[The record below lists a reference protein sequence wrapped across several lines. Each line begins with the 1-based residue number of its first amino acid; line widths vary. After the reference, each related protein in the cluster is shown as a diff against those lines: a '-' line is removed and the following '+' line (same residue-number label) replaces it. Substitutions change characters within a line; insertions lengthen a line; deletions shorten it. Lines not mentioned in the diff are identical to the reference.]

1 MYPEKGKK
9 SLLPAKKKH
18 ESNGS
23 RRKRAFSIY
32 RDHLARKF
40 GKCPE
45 KNWKVG
51 PMKMRKKARRFQ
63 TKVDSEVPGWLDE
76 QKKLATHQRK
86 ALEEWLKKMDD
97 ELK

>member
-1 MYPEKGKK
+1 
-9 SLLPAKKKH
+9 
-18 ESNGS
+18 
-23 RRKRAFSIY
+23 
-32 RDHLARKF
+32 
-40 GKCPE
+40 
-45 KNWKVG
+45 
-51 PMKMRKKARRFQ
+51 MKMRKKARRFQ